1 MPANKH
7 FLVYIS
13 LMAALVAIIGCGS
26 GSSLSF
32 PAPQGGFTNS
42 SFNGSFAFSYSG
54 QDPSGVFIASAGSLQ
69 ADGAGHVTGT
79 EDINDGFVVAS
90 NVAITGTYTVRADG
104 RGTISINSNAS
115 AAATTLDFVLVAGG
129 HALVTRFDGV
139 TGSGTIDQETTSAFS
154 NAALAET
161 FAFSFS
167 GIDSS
172 GGPFGMAGNFTAN
185 PAGAITGLEDSND
198 GTTLSLLTSDPIS
211 GSIPVAGTG
220 RGTATFNTSRGALT
234 FAYYVVDTTHL
245 KFVETDTLFMSGGD
259 AFNQAGPFS
268 AASLSGPFAFTV
280 AGVDL
285 GNGAPFA
292 TGGILTSDGVSTTTG
307 IEDINNSVNPLT
319 NLAFT
324 GSYTMAANGRGTL
337 TLSSSAGT
345 SNFSIYPT
353 SNGVIAFET
362 DALFIVSG
370 SALPQQGTFT
380 NASFSGTYGMNFT
393 AADNVDGVELDSIA
407 EFTADGASS
416 YTGIIDVND
425 GGLTTFGQPLNGTF
439 AVSANGRATG
449 TIVTSASTIG
459 TRNVIYYM
467 VSPTRALFIDAT
479 PDEAI
484 VSAGDIRHQ

>member
-1 MPANKH
+1 MRANKH
-7 FLVYIS
+7 FLFYIS
-13 LMAALVAIIGCGS
+13 LMATLVAITGCGS
-26 GSSLSF
+26 GNSLSF

-54 QDPSGVFIASAGSLQ
+54 QDPNGNFIASAGSLQ
-69 ADGAGHVTGT
+69 ADGAGHITGT
-79 EDINDGFVVAS
+79 EDINDGFAIVS

-104 RGTISINSNAS
+104 RGTISINATTGV
-115 AAATTLDFVLVAGG
+115 AATTLDFVLVAGG
-129 HALVTRFDGV
+129 HALITRFDTV
-139 TGSGTIDQETTSAFS
+139 TGSGTIDQQTPSAFS
-154 NAALAET
+154 NTALAET

-167 GIDSS
+167 GIDLNDNPI
-172 GGPFGMAGNFTAN
+172 GIAGNFTAN
-185 PAGAITGLEDSND
+185 TAGTITGLEDSND
-198 GTTLSLLTSDPIS
+198 VGSLLTSDPVT

-220 RGTATFNTSRGALT
+220 RGTATFNTARGALT

-245 KFVETDTLFMSGGD
+245 KFVETDQLFATGGD

-285 GNGAPFA
+285 GNGAPFTA
-292 TGGILTSDGVSTTTG
+292 GGVLTSDGVSAVTG
-307 IEDINNSVNPLT
+307 VEDQNDSISPLL
-319 NLAFT
+319 NLPLT

-345 SNFSIYPT
+345 STFSIYPT

-370 SALPQQGTFT
+370 SALQQQGTFT

-393 AADNVDGVELDSIA
+393 AADNVDGVELDSIG

-416 YTGIIDVND
+416 YTGIVDVND
-425 GGLTTFGQPLNGTF
+425 GGQTTFGQPLTGTF
-439 AVSANGRATG
+439 SVSSNGRATG
-449 TIVTSASTIG
+449 TLAAANTIG
-459 TRNVIYYM
+459 TRNVIYYL

-479 PDEAI
+479 TDEGI